1 MLERAKFPEQV
12 GVDSDVV
19 TSYINYLDSIG
30 MRADS
35 VMVIRHGKVACECHW
50 TPSEADTPHDMFSLS
65 KSIISTAI
73 GIAYDEGIIKLDT
86 KVFPTYFPHILDGLK
101 GQQKEWKSKITIHDV
116 IAMRA
121 GIATPVINNKETNLD
136 WAREFLNCPIKF
148 EPNSD
153 WKYISE
159 NAFLLSWILQK
170 ETGMTVT
177 EYLEPRLYAPLGIK
191 TPHWDTNQQDVDAG
205 GWGLKLTAEDL
216 AKIAVL
222 YLNKGEYDGKRIF
235 SEEWF
240 NLATTPFTHKTYPI
254 FTDKAEYGYQIWI
267 DHENNDT
274 TYRFTGLYGQF
285 IFMFPDYDAA
295 VVVTASDNRDGENIR
310 GLYNHFPK
318 AFIEE
323 AQECDSEKLNI
334 FNKYIKSRCVS
345 PDFKNAAPRR
355 NIPLEKKINNRMIK
369 LVTNG
374 NLSVMGV
381 VNFFMWRKKIGN
393 LNDIKFNFSADGLE
407 FSFQEKN
414 SARAT
419 IKAGMDGEYVKNT
432 LRLSE
437 NDVIIFAQAAWN
449 KDDTLEIF
457 LFAAG
462 RPQRRRLTF
471 SFKGNTVTVSSKTDP
486 GYGDLA
492 KFNIEFNMGM
502 PVEGLFLKGL
512 NAVVPAFESVYSD
525 RGAVGWFMK

>member
-1 MLERAKFPEQV
+1 MLERAKFPEQL

-19 TSYINYLDSIG
+19 TSYINYLDSVK

-35 VMVIRHGKVACECHW
+35 IMVIRHGKVACECHW
-50 TPSEADTPHDMFSLS
+50 TPSDANTPHDMFSLS
-65 KSIISTAI
+65 KSIVSTAI

-86 KVFPTYFPHILDGLK
+86 KVYPTYFPHVLADLK
-101 GQQKEWKSKITIHDV
+101 GKQREWASKITIHDF
-116 IAMRA
+116 ISMRA

-136 WAREFLNCPIKF
+136 WTDEFLHCPIKF
-148 EPNSD
+148 EPGTD

-159 NAFLLSWILQK
+159 NAYLLSWILQK
-170 ETGMTVT
+170 ETGMTMT
-177 EYLEPRLYAPLGIK
+177 EYLKPRFYEPLGME

-222 YLNKGEYDGKRIF
+222 YLNKGEFEGKRIF

-240 NLATTPFTHKTYPI
+240 NLATTPYTHKTYPI
-254 FTDKAEYGYQIWI
+254 FTDNTDYGYQIWI
-267 DHENNDT
+267 DHENDDT

-285 IFMFPDYDAA
+285 IFMYPDYDAA
-295 VVVTASDNRDGENIR
+295 VVIAASDNRDNEFINST
-310 GLYNHFPK
+310 YKYFPK
-318 AFIEE
+318 AFVE
-323 AQECDSEKLNI
+323 AKKKCDKEKLEI
-334 FNKYIKSRCVS
+334 FNKYLKAKCVS
-345 PDFKNAAPRR
+345 PNFKNAARKR

-381 VNFFMWRKKIGN
+381 VNFFMWRKRVGN

-407 FSFQEKN
+407 FSFKEKN
-414 SARAT
+414 SARAV
-419 IKAGMDGEYVKNT
+419 IKAGMNGEYIRNYLK
-432 LRLSE
+432 LSE
-437 NDVIIFAQAAWN
+437 NDVIIDAQATWN
-449 KDDTLEIF
+449 NDDTLELF

-462 RPQRRRLTF
+462 RPQRRRLKF
-471 SFKGNTVTVSSKTDP
+471 SFKGNAVTVTSKTDP

-492 KFNIEFNMGM
+492 KFNIEFNQGI

-512 NAVVPAFESVYSD
+512 NVVVPAFETCYSD
-525 RGAVGWFMK
+525 RGAIGWFMK